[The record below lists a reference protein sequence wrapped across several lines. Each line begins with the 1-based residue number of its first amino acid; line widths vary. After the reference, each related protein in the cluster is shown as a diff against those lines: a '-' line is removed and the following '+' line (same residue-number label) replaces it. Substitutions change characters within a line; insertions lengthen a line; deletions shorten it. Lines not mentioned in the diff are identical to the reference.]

1 MIHMIY
7 QDLLLFSQYTNAD
20 RLKLW
25 KVGIP
30 IKQQSPELTAVS
42 NFSVNIKEEL
52 GGVELSPFDDI
63 SEHFDDDSKKPVKKN
78 LHIIVQPL
86 IEDSKEVHCTASY
99 GNRNNKITF
108 QWTVTREMVTLAG
121 LKKRLCEYFT
131 FPDWT
136 ESEHLVISRVVGKR
150 FGTKSKSSSSKTIH
164 ISTDEDLASIIWTP
178 APKMDLKIVVDTP
191 QQAQQQFS
199 SYTYSKMR
207 TLFGLQVN
215 DYYNLPTEASPH
227 ITCDINEPSRR
238 VFISSIIYAVASSF
252 DGDVKIFSEYEV
264 SGRYGK
270 GLIDWIIRIGDIII
284 HVTEAKGNVIS
295 HGIGQSTVQA
305 HASMQRNK
313 LNRKKRSYDDADLY
327 DEEMF
332 CIISTGIEWIM
343 TKVILKS
350 NSNGGNVEVR
360 VCLPIPDPIPINK
373 VSLSRGDIREPVS
386 KLLLQI
392 KGLLEEQK
400 NSLMLSIK
408 GTMRNGCPLNATMS
422 QIFTW

>member
-1 MIHMIY
+1 MMCTGRLETIG
-7 QDLLLFSQYTNAD
+7 DKLSKKFSVKIDKDKSIFELKRVIKAKNQNCFAGIDAD

-191 QQAQQQFS
+191 
-199 SYTYSKMR
+199 
-207 TLFGLQVN
+207 
-215 DYYNLPTEASPH
+215 
-227 ITCDINEPSRR
+227 
-238 VFISSIIYAVASSF
+238 SSF

-332 CIISTGIEWIM
+332 CIISTG
-343 TKVILKS
+343 TKAGFCGTIRRAGLR
-350 NSNGGNVEVR
+350 NVFY
-360 VCLPIPDPIPINK
+360 K
-373 VSLSRGDIREPVS
+373 
-386 KLLLQI
+386 
-392 KGLLEEQK
+392 
-400 NSLMLSIK
+400 M
-408 GTMRNGCPLNATMS
+408 
-422 QIFTW
+422 FH